1 MELGSFGAVD
11 VVPTPPVREVC
22 ERRHDGG
29 GGWRVN
35 DPSRVGILVCEECG
49 QRMVIDGPISVW
61 FSGSTSFGCECGERL
76 ARAERFERKGFGEAG
91 RATNAASPTS
101 PL

>member
-1 MELGSFGAVD
+1 MELGSFGAVY

-35 DPSRVGILVCEECG
+35 DPSRGYILVCEECG
-49 QRMVIDGPISVW
+49 ARMVIDGPISVW
-61 FSGSTSFGCECGERL
+61 LSGTTSFGCECGERIV
-76 ARAERFERKGFGEAG
+76 AAERRERKGFGEAR
-91 RATNAASPTS
+91 RATNAASPLR
-101 PL
+101 P